1 MLGTHT
7 VSMPLNMAMFTGWN
21 DQPVATSWHNDLP
34 VSTHWVGTMS
44 SPTAHHREF
53 VSILV
58 ARTEPEPSES
68 DVEYVDE
75 SSSPIEGDGVDA
87 GVETGVDETS
97 IDDDN
102 SGDWQTAG
110 DDVGDETTDETS
122 NEDVIDETSDDNN
135 EDELQTVDDGSND
148 ETTDDIDSENV
159 DDASEPVETVG
170 TEASAETIA
179 SDLQEKYGDM
189 PTSIDDC
196 IDTEDEIVTY
206 TDDNGNVS
214 DTVNCTALANMETWY
229 FLPCDDKC
237 RKDLKKIIP
246 AVVVESGIAGGL
258 LPTILNNHGLW
269 SRNPATQTA
278 VVEWLTTQLQ
288 QVRSRLSTDWFNWS
302 SVRRSIEEL
311 LNHPPVDTPF
321 EDYPSELDPF
331 EDPIGSDPFESEP
344 YDSDPVEGEPFE
356 GDTPVDTTPYEDP
369 FGGDPLRDAEIE
381 VQEAKT
387 ELENVKHMTN
397 NQDAIRAAEEHLA
410 EKEEVLRRLQE
421 NNPTEVPNENVVPE
435 DPMQPPASIEEET
448 AAAAREL
455 KDALEEVRR
464 TYKDYQEVKNDPS
477 SSNGDRW
484 LRRQDWLEA
493 KKELKAIRKHIRD
506 ARLPVDDP
514 GAADPTVADADAV
527 QPAKPIDQEEV
538 AEAQKKVDELK
549 EMSDQDAQ
557 KAKTL
562 DEDVQNMLDN
572 PPEAEAPPEA
582 IEAYEQGLQNLQ
594 NLKQSTLEHMAKLKK
609 ELRIADR
616 ALKKAKGELKVQFP
630 DDPVAGEQ
638 DNPYDT
644 VNDEPSNPSDTV
656 EPSEPDDTIA
666 EDDYYNGLDGA
677 DDPTDVNQTPDDDWE
692 DVEESDKPTEVDE
705 PTAPGSTE
713 ADQPSEVDEP
723 TEVDAPTED
732 DEDPKS
738 DGSSDGD
745 GGIEVDVPVPGGGSV
760 VPPGV
765 VPPVP
770 PPVPVVSIPG
780 FGDVPAPTK
789 ALQGLAGVLKGAA
802 EGLWDLLHSKKKDH
816 KAIAKQQKKVDE
828 AEKKLKEEQ
837 EKEAKRQEKKK
848 QEKKKKEQE
857 QKKHDKEKKE
867 QEQKKHDKEQKE
879 QEEQQAAEDKKK
891 SKTSTTAKHSATST
905 TTKSSSTTK
914 AISSSTTKTT
924 SSSTTKTTSTS
935 TTSTKAPQPTV
946 HHKQHDAEI
955 TFHGKHS
962 HKFELYGKDW
972 ARGKHD
978 AEKLR
983 SNMESCGIEIKDWE
997 FSYAED
1003 KPEIKT
1009 SDWSFYAKGEL
1020 LRKTAADVRCL
1031 NKVIKEANG
1040 PANLISETD
1049 GVDKAEDSDK
1059 TGNTDNAGVSAQ
1071 TTFTDKHFTF
1081 YGKGFAKDKDSGE
1094 QLKEKMEKC
1103 SKVKDWKFYTQKKD
1117 HDMQLKKQGWDFYA
1131 EGEVKKIK
1139 RKCLNEV
1146 IQGMGGP
1153 MEAIAE
1159 DAV

>member
-1 MLGTHT
+1 MAPLPYQLNTALTVTGGMLGVPTIST
-7 VSMPLNMAMFTGWN
+7 PLNMAVSTGWN
-21 DQPVATSWHNDLP
+21 DQPVATSWHSDLS
-34 VSTHWVGTMS
+34 VSTHWVGAMS
-44 SPTAHHREF
+44 TPTADHHRS

-58 ARTEPEPSES
+58 VRTEPEPSES
-68 DVEYVDE
+68 DVQYVDE
-75 SSSPIEGDGVDA
+75 SSGVDA
-87 GVETGVDETS
+87 GDETS
-97 IDDDN
+97 VDEISIDDDDDDN
-102 SGDWQTAG
+102 SGDWQTVG
-110 DDVGDETTDETS
+110 DDVGEETTEETS
-122 NEDVIDETSDDNN
+122 NEDVIEETLDNDD
-135 EDELQTVDDGSND
+135 DELQTVDDGSND
-148 ETTDDIDSENV
+148 ETTDDIDSEVV
-159 DDASEPVETVG
+159 DDASEPVERVG

-179 SDLQEKYGDM
+179 SDLQEKYPDM

-214 DTVNCTALANMETWY
+214 GTVNCTALANMETWY

-258 LPTILNNHGLW
+258 LPTILNNRGLL
-269 SRNPATQTA
+269 SGSPATQNA

-288 QVRSRLSTDWFNWS
+288 QVRNRLSTDWFNWS
-302 SVRRSIEEL
+302 SVRRSIKEL
-311 LNHPPVDTPF
+311 LHHPPVDTPF
-321 EDYPSELDPF
+321 EDYPFELDPF
-331 EDPIGSDPFESEP
+331 EDPIGSDPFGSDP
-344 YDSDPVEGEPFE
+344 YDSDPSESEPYE
-356 GDTPVDTTPYEDP
+356 GDPPADTPHEYEDP
-369 FGGDPLRDAEIE
+369 FDTDPLRNAEID
-381 VQEAKT
+381 VQEAKA
-387 ELENVKHMTN
+387 ELENLKRGGN
-397 NQDAIRAAEEHLA
+397 EDEIRAAEERLA
-410 EKEEVLRRLQE
+410 EKEEVLRRAQE
-421 NNPTEVPNENVVPE
+421 KYPTEAPNENVVPE
-435 DPMQPPASIEEET
+435 DPIQPPASIEEET
-448 AAAAREL
+448 AAATREL
-455 KDALEEVRR
+455 QNALEEVRR

-477 SSNGDRW
+477 SSNADRW
-484 LRRQDWLEA
+484 LRREDWLEA
-493 KKELKAIRKHIRD
+493 RKELKAVRKHIRD

-514 GAADPTVADADAV
+514 GAADPNVADADAV

-538 AEAQKKVDELK
+538 AKAQEKVDELK
-549 EMSDQDAQ
+549 ELSDKDAQ
-557 KAKTL
+557 KVETL
-562 DEDVQNMLDN
+562 DEDIQNMLDN
-572 PPEAEAPPEA
+572 PPEAEASAEA
-582 IEAYEQGLQNLQ
+582 VETYEEGLNNLQ

-638 DNPYDT
+638 PNPYDT
-644 VNDEPSNPSDTV
+644 VNGEPSKPDDTVEPSEPDDTV
-656 EPSEPDDTIA
+656 EPSEPDDTIT

-677 DDPTDVNQTPDDDWE
+677 DDPTDDNQTPNDDWK
-692 DVEESDKPTEVDE
+692 DVDETVDSDEPTEVDE

-713 ADQPSEVDEP
+713 AEDPSEVDEP

-732 DEDPKS
+732 NEDPKS

-745 GGIEVDVPVPGGGSV
+745 GGVEVDVPAPGGEPF

-765 VPPVP
+765 VPPPP

-789 ALQGLAGVLKGAA
+789 VLQWAAGGLKDAVK
-802 EGLWDLLHSKKKDH
+802 ELWDLRHSKKKDH
-816 KAIAKQQKKVDE
+816 KAIEKQEKKVE
-828 AEKKLKEEQ
+828 EKKKKLKEEQ

-848 QEKKKKEQE
+848 QEKEEKE
-857 QKKHDKEKKE
+857 HEK
-867 QEQKKHDKEQKE
+867 KKHDKEQKE
-879 QEEQQAAEDKKK
+879 QEEKQAAEDKKK
-891 SKTSTTAKHSATST
+891 SKTLTTAKHSATST
-905 TTKSSSTTK
+905 T
-914 AISSSTTKTT
+914 TT

-935 TTSTKAPQPTV
+935 TTSTKAPEPTV

-978 AEKLR
+978 GEKLR
-983 SNMESCGIEIKDWE
+983 SNMESCGMDIKDWE

-1049 GVDKAEDSDK
+1049 GVDKADDSDK
-1059 TGNTDNAGVSAQ
+1059 AAGNTNTAEVSAQ
-1071 TTFTDKHFTF
+1071 ITFTDKHFTF
-1081 YGKGFAKDKDSGE
+1081 YGKGFAKDKNSGE

>member
-1 MLGTHT
+1 MAPLPYQLNTAVTVTGGMLGVPT
-7 VSMPLNMAMFTGWN
+7 VCVPLNMAMSTGWK

-34 VSTHWVGTMS
+34 VSTHWVGAMS
-44 SPTAHHREF
+44 RSTADHRRS

-68 DVEYVDE
+68 DVEYLNE
-75 SSSPIEGDGVDA
+75 SSSPIEEDGVDA
-87 GVETGVDETS
+87 GDDTSVDETS
-97 IDDDN
+97 IDNDN
-102 SGDWQTAG
+102 SSNWQTVG
-110 DDVGDETTDETS
+110 DDASDEITDETS
-122 NEDVIDETSDDNN
+122 NGDVIDETLDNN
-135 EDELQTVDDGSND
+135 DDELQTIDDGTND
-148 ETTDDIDSENV
+148 ENTDDIDSEVV
-159 DDASEPVETVG
+159 DDASELVERVG
-170 TEASAETIA
+170 TEDSAETIA
-179 SDLQEKYGDM
+179 SDLQEKYPDM

-196 IDTEDEIVTY
+196 IDTKDEIVTY

-214 DTVNCTALANMETWY
+214 GTVNCTALANMETWY

-258 LPTILNNHGLW
+258 LPTILNNRGLLR
-269 SRNPATQTA
+269 SSPATQTA

-288 QVRSRLSTDWFNWS
+288 QIRNRLSTDWFDWS
-302 SVRRSIEEL
+302 SVRHSIKEL
-311 LNHPPVDTPF
+311 LHHLPVDTPF
-321 EDYPSELDPF
+321 EDYPYELDPF
-331 EDPIGSDPFESEP
+331 DDPIGSDPFGSDPYDSDPFESEP
-344 YDSDPVEGEPFE
+344 YE
-356 GDTPVDTTPYEDP
+356 GDPPVDTPYEYEDL
-369 FGGDPLRDAEIE
+369 FDTDPLRNAEID
-381 VQEAKT
+381 VQEAKR
-387 ELENVKHMTN
+387 ELNNLKHTGN
-397 NQDAIRAAEEHLA
+397 EDEIRAAEERLA
-410 EKEEVLRRLQE
+410 GKEEVLRRVQE
-421 NNPTEVPNENVVPE
+421 RYPTEVPSENVAPE
-435 DPMQPPASIEEET
+435 DPLQPPTTLEEET
-448 AAAAREL
+448 AAATREL
-455 KDALEEVRR
+455 ENALEEVRR

-477 SSNGDRW
+477 SSNADRW

-493 KKELKAIRKHIRD
+493 KKELKAVRKHIRD

-514 GAADPTVADADAV
+514 GAADPNVADADAV

-538 AEAQKKVDELK
+538 AKAQKKVDELK
-549 EMSDQDAQ
+549 EASDKDAQ
-557 KAKTL
+557 KVETL
-562 DEDVQNMLDN
+562 DEDIQNMLDN
-572 PPEAEAPPEA
+572 PPEAEASPEA
-582 IEAYEQGLQNLQ
+582 VETYEEGLKNLQ
-594 NLKQSTLEHMAKLKK
+594 NLKQSTLDHMAKLKK

-638 DNPYDT
+638 PNPYDT
-644 VNDEPSNPSDTV
+644 VNGEPSKPDDTV
-656 EPSEPDDTIA
+656 EPSEPDGTIT

-692 DVEESDKPTEVDE
+692 GGGENVDGDEPTEVDE
-705 PTAPGSTE
+705 PTVPGSTE
-713 ADQPSEVDEP
+713 AEDPNEVDEP
-723 TEVDAPTED
+723 TKVDIPTED
-732 DEDPKS
+732 DEDSKS

-765 VPPVP
+765 VPPP
-770 PPVPVVSIPG
+770 PPPVVSIPG

-789 ALQGLAGVLKGAA
+789 ILQEAAGGLKDAF
-802 EGLWDLLHSKKKDH
+802 EELWNLRHSKKKDH
-816 KAIAKQQKKVDE
+816 KAIEKQEKKVE
-828 AEKKLKEEQ
+828 EKKKRLKEEQ

-848 QEKKKKEQE
+848 QEK
-857 QKKHDKEKKE
+857 EKKE
-867 QEQKKHDKEQKE
+867 HEKKKHDKEQKE
-879 QEEQQAAEDKKK
+879 QEEQQATEDKKK
-891 SKTSTTAKHSATST
+891 SKTMTTAKHSATST
-905 TTKSSSTTK
+905 ATK
-914 AISSSTTKTT
+914 

-935 TTSTKAPQPTV
+935 TTSTKAPEPTV
-946 HHKQHDAEI
+946 HHKQHDAEV

-962 HKFELYGKDW
+962 HKFELHGKDW

-983 SNMESCGIEIKDWE
+983 SNMESCGMEIKDWE

-1003 KPEIKT
+1003 KPEIKI

-1049 GVDKAEDSDK
+1049 GVDKADDSDK
-1059 TGNTDNAGVSAQ
+1059 AGNTDNAEVLAQ
-1071 TTFTDKHFTF
+1071 ITFTDKHFTF
-1081 YGKGFAKDKDSGE
+1081 HGKGFAKDKQAGE